1 MTQLSEWV
9 ISLGVRLISFRC
21 LCPTSLRVEIMA
33 VLERE
38 AEDKALPGRKIVAS
52 IDFVRRFIDCS
63 GDNTYTFTS
72 TGSQSG

>member
-1 MTQLSEWV
+1 
-9 ISLGVRLISFRC
+9 
-21 LCPTSLRVEIMA
+21 MA

-72 TGSQSG
+72 TGNQSG